1 MERILQQVLHNKAEE
16 RILITISDTVSAE
29 TLKRIYNL
37 LLDEEIKI
45 DQSKNTNAIE
55 VTNG

>member
-1 MERILQQVLHNKAEE
+1 MERILQQVLHNKTEE

>member
-1 MERILQQVLHNKAEE
+1 
-16 RILITISDTVSAE
+16 LITISDTVSAE

-45 DQSKNTNAIE
+45 DQSKNANANATE